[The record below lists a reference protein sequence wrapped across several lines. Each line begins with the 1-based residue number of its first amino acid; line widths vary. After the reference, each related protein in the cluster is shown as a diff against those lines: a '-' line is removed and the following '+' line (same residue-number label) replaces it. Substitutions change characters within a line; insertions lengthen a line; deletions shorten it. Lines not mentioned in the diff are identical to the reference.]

1 MDVRKELAGLAFG
14 VVVSV
19 LVGVAASLAG
29 VASLEEVSLASI
41 AATAVRSAASA
52 IVALLG
58 ARVPGIT
65 H

>member
-1 MDVRKELAGLAFG
+1 MDVRKELTGLAFG
-14 VVVSV
+14 VLVSV
-19 LVGVAASLAG
+19 AVGVAASLTG
-29 VASLEEVSLASI
+29 VASL
-41 AATAVRSAASA
+41 VRSAASA